1 MKTQASTYLGS
12 YVSIFE
18 RLDQKNQIDNAML
31 SDVLGWIKSG
41 KFKDKRAKQLLGMF
55 GIDEKKFIDIFE
67 KYDRKTAR
75 QIVPKIEEDVTRKV
89 NMRSLLQLLVT
100 GIGYGYYM
108 VHKKGKKVEYYEM
121 TRRRMMDSAKV
132 RSVKVLYP
140 KPGSAKRI
148 DIEVITK
155 LYIFKINIRNKQGG
169 LYPSHI
175 MCDYKP
181 NPDAK

>member
-1 MKTQASTYLGS
+1 MSP
-12 YVSIFE
+12 
-18 RLDQKNQIDNAML
+18 N
-31 SDVLGWIKSG
+31 
-41 KFKDKRAKQLLGMF
+41 LLT
-55 GIDEKKFIDIFE
+55 K
-67 KYDRKTAR
+67 
-75 QIVPKIEEDVTRKV
+75 IVPKIQEDVTRKV
-89 NMRSLLQLLVT
+89 NLRGLLQLLVT
-100 GIGYGYYM
+100 GIGYGYHM
-108 VHKKGKKVEYYEM
+108 VHKKGKDKVEFYEM

-132 RSVKVLYP
+132 RKVTVLYP

-181 NPDAK
+181 NPQG

>member
-1 MKTQASTYLGS
+1 
-12 YVSIFE
+12 
-18 RLDQKNQIDNAML
+18 
-31 SDVLGWIKSG
+31 
-41 KFKDKRAKQLLGMF
+41 MF
-55 GIDEKKFIDIFE
+55 GIDEQKFIDIFE
-67 KYDRKTAR
+67 GYDKATSSRSSKKE
-75 QIVPKIEEDVTRKV
+75 IVDVTRKV

-108 VHKKGKKVEYYEM
+108 VHKKGKKVEYYPM
-121 TRRRMMDSAKV
+121 SKRRMMDSAKV
-132 RSVKVLYP
+132 RSVKILYP
-140 KPGSAKRI
+140 KIGTAKRI

-155 LYIFKINIRNKQGG
+155 LYIFKVNIRNKQGG